1 MAGGRCVSRV
11 RIVRWAIRAPMR
23 GASCRRNSEST
34 RTPPPCSRPPT
45 WLTDQRRRAHIAR
58 LENRLQRLGGSSRT
72 SLANNGQ
79 VESPMPEA
87 PVDTGLDATPFVP
100 RPGRRTYDQA
110 FAESSAS
117 VAQPPVASSP
127 HTARPDRG
135 PGVQSQVD
143 GLATVSV
150 DNDDFALYGDSSTIA
165 FARQVASGGE
175 SHRPSDRNMRP
186 SMYII
191 PPSGTSYKTASLE
204 PLPPRESDADNFV
217 LPFRR
222 NADNYLH
229 CFWNFVH
236 PLFPILH
243 KPSFTAR
250 YKSLWESQSPV
261 GESDENVTFIP
272 TLNLVFALGCQFSDL
287 VPAEK
292 KTKAAAAFYGRSR
305 TLLHFDILG
314 SIQVTVVQWLL
325 LSALYL
331 QSTSLATTCWTSV
344 GLAIRL
350 AQNLGLHLEP
360 SVIECQVDREMRR
373 RVWHTCVV
381 LDR

>member
-1 MAGGRCVSRV
+1 L
-11 RIVRWAIRAPMR
+11 
-23 GASCRRNSEST
+23 
-34 RTPPPCSRPPT
+34 PT
-45 WLTDQRRRAHIAR
+45 LADLADRRRRAHIAR
-58 LENRLQRLGGSSRT
+58 LEDRLQRLEGSSRA
-72 SLANNGQ
+72 SLSNNGQ
-79 VESPMPEA
+79 VASPTAEA
-87 PVDTGLDATPFVP
+87 SVDYGLDATPSVP

-110 FAESSAS
+110 FGESSVS

-127 HTARPDRG
+127 HTTRPNRG
-135 PGVQSQVD
+135 PDVQSQVD
-143 GLATVSV
+143 GLATVGV
-150 DNDDFALYGDSSTIA
+150 DNDDVALYGDSSTIA

-186 SMYII
+186 SMYIT
-191 PPSGTSYKTASLE
+191 PPSGTSDKTSRLE
-204 PLPPRESDADNFV
+204 PLPPPESDTDNFV

-222 NADNYLH
+222 NADNYIR

-236 PLFPILH
+236 PLFPVLH
-243 KPSFTAR
+243 KPSFAAR
-250 YKSLWESQSPV
+250 YESLWESQSPV
-261 GESDENVTFIP
+261 DESDENVTFIP

-292 KTKAAAAFYGRSR
+292 KAKAAAAFYGRSR
-305 TLLHFDILG
+305 SLLLYDILG
-314 SIQVTVVQWLL
+314 SMQVTVVQWLL
-325 LSALYL
+325 LSAIYL

-360 SVIECQVDREMRR
+360 SVVECQVDREMRR

>member
-1 MAGGRCVSRV
+1 LLALAGLADRRC
-11 RIVRWAIRAPMR
+11 
-23 GASCRRNSEST
+23 
-34 RTPPPCSRPPT
+34 
-45 WLTDQRRRAHIAR
+45 RAHIAR
-58 LENRLQRLGGSSRT
+58 LEDRLQRLEGSSRT
-72 SLANNGQ
+72 SLANDGQ
-79 VESPMPEA
+79 VASLTAEA
-87 PVDTGLDATPFVP
+87 SVDPGLDATPSVP

-110 FAESSAS
+110 FGESSVS

-127 HTARPDRG
+127 HTTRPNRG
-135 PGVQSQVD
+135 PDVQSQVD
-143 GLATVSV
+143 GLATVGV
-150 DNDDFALYGDSSTIA
+150 DNDDVALYGDSSTIA

-186 SMYII
+186 SMYIT
-191 PPSGTSYKTASLE
+191 PPSGTSDKTSRLE
-204 PLPPRESDADNFV
+204 PLPPPESDTDNFV

-222 NADNYLH
+222 NADNYIR

-236 PLFPILH
+236 PLFPVLH
-243 KPSFTAR
+243 KPSFAAR
-250 YKSLWESQSPV
+250 YESLWESQSPV
-261 GESDENVTFIP
+261 DESDENVTFIP

-292 KTKAAAAFYGRSR
+292 KAKAAAAFYGRSR
-305 TLLHFDILG
+305 SLLLYDILG
-314 SIQVTVVQWLL
+314 SMQVTVVQWLL
-325 LSALYL
+325 LSAIYL

-360 SVIECQVDREMRR
+360 SLVECQVDREMRR

>member
-1 MAGGRCVSRV
+1 MLAGLADRRC
-11 RIVRWAIRAPMR
+11 
-23 GASCRRNSEST
+23 
-34 RTPPPCSRPPT
+34 
-45 WLTDQRRRAHIAR
+45 RAHIAR
-58 LENRLQRLGGSSRT
+58 LEARLQRLEGSSRT
-72 SLANNGQ
+72 SLPNNGQ
-79 VESPMPEA
+79 VASLTAEA
-87 PVDTGLDATPFVP
+87 SVDPGLDATPSVL

-110 FAESSAS
+110 FAESCAS

-127 HTARPDRG
+127 HTVRSNRG
-135 PGVQSQVD
+135 PDVQSHVD
-143 GLATVSV
+143 GLATVDV
-150 DNDDFALYGDSSTIA
+150 DNDDVALYGDSSTIA

-175 SHRPSDRNMRP
+175 SHRPSDRSMRP
-186 SMYII
+186 SMYIT
-191 PPSGTSYKTASLE
+191 PPSGTSDKTASLE
-204 PLPPRESDADNFV
+204 PLPPRESEADNFV

-236 PLFPILH
+236 PLFPVLH
-243 KPSFTAR
+243 KPSFAAR
-250 YKSLWESQSPV
+250 YESLWESQSPV
-261 GESDENVTFIP
+261 DESDENVTFIP

-292 KTKAAAAFYGRSR
+292 KAKAAAAFYGRSR
-305 TLLHFDILG
+305 SLLLFNILG
-314 SIQVTVVQWLL
+314 SMQVTVVQWLL
-325 LSALYL
+325 LSAIYL

-360 SVIECQVDREMRR
+360 GVVECQVDREMRR

>member
-1 MAGGRCVSRV
+1 M
-11 RIVRWAIRAPMR
+11 
-23 GASCRRNSEST
+23 
-34 RTPPPCSRPPT
+34 
-45 WLTDQRRRAHIAR
+45 
-58 LENRLQRLGGSSRT
+58 
-72 SLANNGQ
+72 
-79 VESPMPEA
+79 
-87 PVDTGLDATPFVP
+87 P
-100 RPGRRTYDQA
+100 RPNRRTYDQA
-110 FAESSAS
+110 FAESSVS

-127 HTARPDRG
+127 CTARSNRG
-135 PGVQSQVD
+135 PDVQSQVD

-150 DNDDFALYGDSSTIA
+150 DNDDVALYGDSSTIA

-175 SHRPSDRNMRP
+175 NHRPSDRNMRP

-191 PPSGTSYKTASLE
+191 PPSGTSDKAASLE
-204 PLPPRESDADNFV
+204 PLPPRESDAENFV

-236 PLFPILH
+236 PLFPVLH

-250 YKSLWESQSPV
+250 YEGLWESQGPV

-292 KTKAAAAFYGRSR
+292 KAKAATAFYGRSR
-305 TLLHFDILG
+305 SLLLFDILG
-314 SIQVTVVQWLL
+314 STQVTVVQWLL
-325 LSALYL
+325 LSAVYL

-360 SVIECQVDREMRR
+360 SVVECQVDREMRR
-373 RVWHTCVV
+373 RVWHTCVE

>member
-1 MAGGRCVSRV
+1 LLALAGLADRRC
-11 RIVRWAIRAPMR
+11 
-23 GASCRRNSEST
+23 
-34 RTPPPCSRPPT
+34 
-45 WLTDQRRRAHIAR
+45 RAHIAR
-58 LENRLQRLGGSSRT
+58 LEDRLQRLEGSSRT

-79 VESPMPEA
+79 VASLTAEA
-87 PVDTGLDATPFVP
+87 SVDPGLDATPSVP

-110 FAESSAS
+110 FGESSVS

-127 HTARPDRG
+127 HTTRPNRG
-135 PGVQSQVD
+135 PDVQSQVD
-143 GLATVSV
+143 GLATVGV
-150 DNDDFALYGDSSTIA
+150 DNDDVALYGDSSTIA

-186 SMYII
+186 SMYIT
-191 PPSGTSYKTASLE
+191 PPSGTSDKTSRLE
-204 PLPPRESDADNFV
+204 PLPPPESDTDNFV

-222 NADNYLH
+222 NADNYIR

-236 PLFPILH
+236 PLFPVLH
-243 KPSFTAR
+243 KPSFAAR
-250 YKSLWESQSPV
+250 YESLWESQSPV
-261 GESDENVTFIP
+261 DESDENVTFIP

-292 KTKAAAAFYGRSR
+292 KAKAAAAFYGRSR
-305 TLLHFDILG
+305 SLLLYDILG
-314 SIQVTVVQWLL
+314 SMQVTVVQWLL
-325 LSALYL
+325 LSAIYL

-360 SVIECQVDREMRR
+360 SVVECQVDREMRR

>member
-1 MAGGRCVSRV
+1 M
-11 RIVRWAIRAPMR
+11 
-23 GASCRRNSEST
+23 
-34 RTPPPCSRPPT
+34 
-45 WLTDQRRRAHIAR
+45 
-58 LENRLQRLGGSSRT
+58 
-72 SLANNGQ
+72 
-79 VESPMPEA
+79 
-87 PVDTGLDATPFVP
+87 
-100 RPGRRTYDQA
+100 
-110 FAESSAS
+110 
-117 VAQPPVASSP
+117 
-127 HTARPDRG
+127 
-135 PGVQSQVD
+135 
-143 GLATVSV
+143 SV
-150 DNDDFALYGDSSTIA
+150 DNDDVALYGDSSTIA

-175 SHRPSDRNMRP
+175 NHRPSDRNMRP

-191 PPSGTSYKTASLE
+191 PPSGTSDKAASLE
-204 PLPPRESDADNFV
+204 PLPPRESDAENFV

-236 PLFPILH
+236 PLFPVLH

-250 YKSLWESQSPV
+250 YESLWESQGPV

-292 KTKAAAAFYGRSR
+292 KAKAATAFYGRSR
-305 TLLHFDILG
+305 SLLLFDILG
-314 SIQVTVVQWLL
+314 STQVTVVQWLL
-325 LSALYL
+325 LSAVYL

-360 SVIECQVDREMRR
+360 NVVECQVDREMRR
-373 RVWHTCVV
+373 RVWHTCVE

>member
-1 MAGGRCVSRV
+1 L
-11 RIVRWAIRAPMR
+11 
-23 GASCRRNSEST
+23 
-34 RTPPPCSRPPT
+34 PT
-45 WLTDQRRRAHIAR
+45 LADLADRRRRAHIAR
-58 LENRLQRLGGSSRT
+58 LEDRLQRLEGSSRA
-72 SLANNGQ
+72 SLSNNGQ
-79 VESPMPEA
+79 VASPTAEA
-87 PVDTGLDATPFVP
+87 SVDYGLDATPSVP

-110 FAESSAS
+110 FGESSVS

-127 HTARPDRG
+127 HTTRPNRG
-135 PGVQSQVD
+135 PDVQSQVD
-143 GLATVSV
+143 GLATVGV
-150 DNDDFALYGDSSTIA
+150 DNDDVALYGDSSTIA

-186 SMYII
+186 SMYIT
-191 PPSGTSYKTASLE
+191 PPSGTSDKTSRLE
-204 PLPPRESDADNFV
+204 PLPPPESDTDNFV

-222 NADNYLH
+222 NADNYLR

-236 PLFPILH
+236 PLFPVLH

-250 YKSLWESQSPV
+250 YESLWESQSPV
-261 GESDENVTFIP
+261 DESDENVTFIP
-272 TLNLVFALGCQFSDL
+272 TLNLAFALGCQFSDL

-292 KTKAAAAFYGRSR
+292 KVKAAAAFYGRSR
-305 TLLHFDILG
+305 SLLLYDILG
-314 SIQVTVVQWLL
+314 SMQVTVVQWLL
-325 LSALYL
+325 LSAIYL

-360 SVIECQVDREMRR
+360 SVVECQVDREMRR

>member
-1 MAGGRCVSRV
+1 L
-11 RIVRWAIRAPMR
+11 
-23 GASCRRNSEST
+23 
-34 RTPPPCSRPPT
+34 PT
-45 WLTDQRRRAHIAR
+45 LADLADRRRRAHIAR
-58 LENRLQRLGGSSRT
+58 LEDRLQRLEGSSRA
-72 SLANNGQ
+72 SLSNNRQ
-79 VESPMPEA
+79 VASPTAEA
-87 PVDTGLDATPFVP
+87 SVDYGLDATPSVP

-110 FAESSAS
+110 FGESSVS
-117 VAQPPVASSP
+117 VAHPPVASSP
-127 HTARPDRG
+127 HTTRPNRG
-135 PGVQSQVD
+135 PDVQSQVD
-143 GLATVSV
+143 GLATVGV
-150 DNDDFALYGDSSTIA
+150 DNDDVALYGDSSTIA

-186 SMYII
+186 SMYIT
-191 PPSGTSYKTASLE
+191 PPSGTSDKTSRLE
-204 PLPPRESDADNFV
+204 PLPPPESDTDNFV

-222 NADNYLH
+222 NADNYIR

-236 PLFPILH
+236 PLFPVLH
-243 KPSFTAR
+243 KPSFAAR
-250 YKSLWESQSPV
+250 YESLWESQSPV
-261 GESDENVTFIP
+261 DESDENVTFIP

-292 KTKAAAAFYGRSR
+292 KAKAAAAFYGRSR
-305 TLLHFDILG
+305 SLLLYDILG
-314 SIQVTVVQWLL
+314 SMQVTVVQWLL
-325 LSALYL
+325 LSAIYL

-360 SVIECQVDREMRR
+360 SVVECQVDREMRR

>member
-1 MAGGRCVSRV
+1 
-11 RIVRWAIRAPMR
+11 
-23 GASCRRNSEST
+23 
-34 RTPPPCSRPPT
+34 
-45 WLTDQRRRAHIAR
+45 
-58 LENRLQRLGGSSRT
+58 
-72 SLANNGQ
+72 LANNGQ
-79 VESPMPEA
+79 VESPAPE
-87 PVDTGLDATPFVP
+87 VSVGSGFGATPSVP

-110 FAESSAS
+110 FAEGSAS

-127 HTARPDRG
+127 SIARPSRG
-135 PGVQSQVD
+135 PDVQSQVD

-150 DNDDFALYGDSSTIA
+150 GNDDVALYGDSSTIA

-175 SHRPSDRNMRP
+175 SHRPPNRNMRP
-186 SMYII
+186 STYIT
-191 PPSGTSYKTASLE
+191 PPTGTSDKTASLE
-204 PLPPRESDADNFV
+204 LLPPHEPDADNFV
-217 LPFRR
+217 LPLRR

-236 PLFPILH
+236 PLFPVLH

-250 YKSLWESQSPV
+250 YESLWERQSPA
-261 GESDENVTFIP
+261 GESDDNVTFIP

-292 KTKAAAAFYGRSR
+292 KAKAAAAFYGRSR
-305 TLLHFDILG
+305 SLLLYDILG
-314 SIQVTVVQWLL
+314 SMQVTVVQWLL

-360 SVIECQVDREMRR
+360 GRVECQLDCEMRR

>member
-1 MAGGRCVSRV
+1 LLTLAGLADR
-11 RIVRWAIRAPMR
+11 
-23 GASCRRNSEST
+23 
-34 RTPPPCSRPPT
+34 
-45 WLTDQRRRAHIAR
+45 RRRAHIAR
-58 LENRLQRLGGSSRT
+58 LEDRLQRLEGSSRT
-72 SLANNGQ
+72 SLANNGHLD
-79 VESPMPEA
+79 SFTGEA
-87 PVDTGLDATPFVP
+87 SVDPGLDATPSVP

-110 FAESSAS
+110 FAESNAS

-127 HTARPDRG
+127 HTTRSNRG
-135 PGVQSQVD
+135 PDVQSQVD
-143 GLATVSV
+143 GLATVGV
-150 DNDDFALYGDSSTIA
+150 DNDDVALYGDSSTIA

-186 SMYII
+186 SLYIT
-191 PPSGTSYKTASLE
+191 PPSGTSDKTSRLE
-204 PLPPRESDADNFV
+204 LLPPRESDTDNFV

-236 PLFPILH
+236 PLFPVLH

-250 YKSLWESQSPV
+250 YENLWESQSSV
-261 GESDENVTFIP
+261 DESDENVTFIP

-292 KTKAAAAFYGRSR
+292 KAKAAAAFYGRSR
-305 TLLHFDILG
+305 SLLLYDILG
-314 SIQVTVVQWLL
+314 SMQVTVVQWLL
-325 LSALYL
+325 LSAIYL

-360 SVIECQVDREMRR
+360 SLVECQVDREMRR